1 MGRRARNGGVR
12 DESGCRPEAAALSDQ
27 ERTSLRA
34 AATLTDPEAILE
46 AVIPVLAQRTPARR
60 PPPPPGPPRP
70 AGTSGPL
77 RAARERVR
85 RLQIRLRALGH
96 ATRRPQHAP
105 PRLLLSWRKARANLA
120 TARVRTRTA
129 AARTAARQQLSLF
142 FKNRRRF
149 FATLAG
155 DTQRPPCP
163 ISWQQLNEHHSREA
177 ASATTPPLTPAEAAA
192 LEADI
197 SEQEVVDQ
205 VGKAAPHTA
214 PGSDGAGI
222 DALKH
227 LVKDPALLGALV
239 ALLRACW
246 QTKSTPARW
255 RASTAVLL
263 LKRGKDPTA
272 VSSWRHVALC
282 DVLAK
287 LYSGIL
293 AHRLTD
299 FLGHPGRLAPLSTAS
314 RRRSAPYVIRKG
326 LRLAGIP
333 GHLQAAILE
342 LYQGSP

>member
-1 MGRRARNGGVR
+1 M
-12 DESGCRPEAAALSDQ
+12 
-27 ERTSLRA
+27 
-34 AATLTDPEAILE
+34 
-46 AVIPVLAQRTPARR
+46 
-60 PPPPPGPPRP
+60 
-70 AGTSGPL
+70 
-77 RAARERVR
+77 
-85 RLQIRLRALGH
+85 RLRALGH

-142 FKNRRRF
+142 FKNRHRF

-177 ASATTPPLTPAEAAA
+177 ASGGPEPPTPGIPWATLAATTPPLTPAEAAA

-214 PGSDGAGI
+214 PGRDGAGI

-246 QTKSTPARW
+246 QAKSTPARW

-299 FLGHPGRLAPLSTAS
+299 FLGHPGRLAPSQHGFAPALGPLLHVSTLLATMES
-314 RRRSAPYVIRKG
+314 RRVAGDPLRLLFLDLTNAFGSVEAYVIRKG
-326 LRLAGIP
+326 LIQPRSLGERVINLDDLHLPKPP
-333 GHLQAAILE
+333 GK
-342 LYQGSP
+342 